1 MRIRKSY
8 LAVLAL
14 FGVAACGGDDPLGV
28 NSGDQLTPT
37 EIQSLFDAMSA
48 AFASGG
54 VSPSAPATSSGIS
67 LAPIPVDQNFTFSAA
82 CPLGGTI
89 GVSGSANGEIDD
101 QTLAGDLSM
110 SFTYQ
115 INGCVVSSSD
125 ITFTVNHNPAIT
137 FGADFVFTQD
147 QMSIDGSQR
156 GGFEFVSSDG
166 RSGSC
171 AIDLTFSASYNSGT
185 QTSTAS
191 ASGTVCGQSADQ
203 LTPFDIAG

>member
-8 LAVLAL
+8 LALLVL

-54 VSPSAPATSSGIS
+54 VSPSAPVTSSEIS
-67 LAPIPVDQNFTFSAA
+67 LAPIPIDQNFSFSAA

-101 QTLAGDLSM
+101 QTFVGDLSM
-110 SFTYQ
+110 NFTYR
-115 INGCVVSSSD
+115 ITGCVVSVND
-125 ITFTVNHNPAIT
+125 ITITISHKPEIT
-137 FGADFVFTQD
+137 FGADFVFLQD
-147 QMSIDGSQR
+147 EMSVEGSQR
-156 GGFEFVSSDG
+156 GGFEFVTSDE

-171 AIDLTFSASYNSGT
+171 SIDLTFSASFNSAT

-191 ASGTVCGQSADQ
+191 ASGSVCNQSADQ
-203 LTPFDIAG
+203 MTPFDIAG